1 MTDPETIPND
11 LLAEQSALGAMM
23 LNEKALA
30 QVSEAL
36 KPEDFYRPAHATIFT
51 AIIATWLCGID
62 VDPVTVAAELDKM
75 GKLKNIGGAP
85 YLHTLMSAVPTP
97 EYGVQYAQIVAGK
110 ARLRRLGELGVRL
123 RQLASNDT
131 PIEDMDAVVAQA
143 EKFFRETQQSDKSAQ
158 DFDQLVTSWNA
169 WYEGEAGKAIPT
181 PWPALNNVLSGG
193 LQRGRVYVVAARPGV
208 GKSVATTQL
217 ARHVAF
223 YNYKSVV
230 ISLEMSAN
238 EVMTRILAQGADVNL
253 TDLTRRNLDIE
264 SSERVAKFTKENEG
278 LPLQIVDRES
288 ITVEQIVAHCRAAGP
303 FDVIVVDYLQ
313 LIEPSDKRVSRQEQV
328 SHFSRTL
335 KMAARELNAAV
346 VVAAQLN
353 RGPVKDGKPRAPTIA
368 DLRESGAIEQ
378 DSDCVILLHTN
389 EDDPGFVQMI
399 VGKNRQGKLGDL
411 VMQFEG
417 NYARITQ

>member
-1 MTDPETIPND
+1 MTDEDRIPKD
-11 LLAEQSALGAMM
+11 ITAEQSALGAMM

-30 QVSEAL
+30 EVSEVL
-36 KPEDFYRPAHATIFT
+36 KPDDFYRPNHGVVFT
-51 AIIATWLCGID
+51 AIVDTWLSGVD
-62 VDPVTVAAELDKM
+62 VDPVTVAAQLDRA
-75 GKLKNIGGAP
+75 GKLTRVGGAP
-85 YLHTLMSAVPTP
+85 YLHTLISTVPTP
-97 EYGVQYAQIVAGK
+97 EFGLQYAEIVAGK

-123 RQLASNDT
+123 RQLASNDV
-131 PIEDMDAVVAQA
+131 PVEDMDAMVAQA
-143 EKFFRETQQSDKSAQ
+143 EKFFRDVQQAEKSAQ

-169 WYEGEAGKAIPT
+169 WYEGEAGKPIPT
-181 PWPALNNVLSGG
+181 PWPGLNDRLNGG

-217 ARHVAF
+217 SQYVAYRDF
-223 YNYKSVV
+223 QSVV

-253 TDLTRRNLDIE
+253 TDLARRRLDIE
-264 SSERVAKFTKENEG
+264 ASNRVAKFTEENKG
-278 LPLQIVDRES
+278 LPLQIVDREQ
-288 ITVEQIVAHCRAAGP
+288 ITVEQIVAHCRARGKV
-303 FDVIVVDYLQ
+303 DVLVVDYLQ

-328 SHFSRTL
+328 AHFSRTL

-353 RGPVKDGKPRAPTIA
+353 RGPVRDGKPRAPTIA

-378 DSDCVILLHTN
+378 DADCVILLHTD